1 VSLELLEPATAAE
14 PTKRSPLM
22 SKAIRRWV
30 TAINDAGRKQLALSA
45 ESDATKALWR
55 RYRAIAKQLWKQG
68 SKRR

>member
-1 VSLELLEPATAAE
+1 
-14 PTKRSPLM
+14 M
-22 SKAIRRWV
+22 SDAIRRWV

-68 SKRR
+68 KKQR